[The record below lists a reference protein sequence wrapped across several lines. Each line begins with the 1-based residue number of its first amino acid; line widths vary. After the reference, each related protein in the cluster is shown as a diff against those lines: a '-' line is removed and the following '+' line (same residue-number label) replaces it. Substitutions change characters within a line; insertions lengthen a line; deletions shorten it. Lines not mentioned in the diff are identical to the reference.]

1 MKNLFLLLLAS
12 ILLSVNSF
20 SQLKYSG
27 INLEG
32 RSGEHPDKII
42 SSEIKSADQFSNKI
56 SPMLN
61 IFLDNISSNKS
72 VHVRVPESIGSLKE
86 LIFFHQN
93 EMDDILLPVFIRTSS
108 IPALESM
115 ISFLGGKTET
125 VAGDIIV
132 ADMPVSTIRELAL
145 SSGVIY
151 IEPSTISEM
160 KIDISRVEAK
170 VNQLHNGTGISRP
183 YKGNGVVVGVIDSGI
198 DWKHQD
204 FKNTGGNRIQ
214 YLWDMSG
221 SSNPPSGYGYGT
233 EYTKAQL
240 DANQCAQI
248 DGDDGYGHGTHV
260 AGTAAGNGGALS
272 NYIGMAPESDIVFIK
287 GFRTGP
293 GFASTDVV
301 NGCNYIFQKAQQLSK
316 PAVINLSLG
325 GHFGPHDGSSL
336 YEQALTNLTGNGK
349 IIVAAAGNEG
359 GETMHLSY
367 AVAGSSYN
375 DSYETLIDLYSGAQI
390 FVADMWYNSGSISVG
405 LVAYNSSNGSVIGWT
420 NGIAPGQKIEDAP
433 FTVSGNTYGYVTIDA
448 TGTNNPNNGA
458 NQVLIAVDSHNGQIN
473 IGDVTW
479 SVYTYGSGTF
489 DSWVVTGGQY
499 STLTPQNYF
508 KAGDNQKTVGMPST
522 AQKLICIGSYVTKT
536 QWIDINGT
544 TQNQPGNPVLGQIS
558 SFSSLGPSRDG
569 RIKPDLVAPG
579 EVIIAAYSSF
589 LTQTPGSNILQ
600 GGKHQ
605 KMQGT
610 SMATPHVTG
619 VVALLLEKN
628 PSLDYDQTVTIL
640 KNTTKKDGFTG
651 TSANNTYGYG
661 KLDAYNAFQ
670 NTSGGGGGTQVVII
684 QEGFDG
690 NFPPDGWLQQI
701 TNSGFTW
708 LKSNPQNNNFNQIDP
723 NSTASAVC
731 PWVAQNQNE
740 WLITPAFNLGSGNAS
755 IEFYTGYSTQW
766 LSGATIKLHISTN
779 GGSNWTQIWTAE
791 NDGQPW
797 SWRNRIIDISA
808 YSNRQNLKLGWQYV
822 GNDGDMVAIDGV
834 RLLGYTGTT
843 DITEDELII
852 TDYNL
857 SQNYPNPFNPATKIS
872 WQSPVGSWQVLKVF
886 DVLGKEVAIL
896 VNEYKPAGRYEVEF
910 DASRLSSGVY
920 LYRLQAGEQSFTRK
934 MTLVK

>member
-1 MKNLFLLLLAS
+1 MKKLITILLAVALFAADSYSQNKFSGINFEKRTGDLSGKIVNTEIKNGDQISNKINPMLNLFLNRVS
-12 ILLSVNSF
+12 DRGGV
-20 SQLKYSG
+20 Y
-27 INLEG
+27 
-32 RSGEHPDKII
+32 
-42 SSEIKSADQFSNKI
+42 
-56 SPMLN
+56 
-61 IFLDNISSNKS
+61 
-72 VHVRVPESIGSLKE
+72 VRLPESISSLNKI
-86 LIFFHQN
+86 IFFYQN
-93 EMDDILLPVFIRTSS
+93 EIDDLIIPLFIKTRSTISTESIISGFGGKVETIARDILTAEVP
-108 IPALESM
+108 
-115 ISFLGGKTET
+115 LGS
-125 VAGDIIV
+125 V
-132 ADMPVSTIRELAL
+132 RELAML
-145 SSGVIY
+145 SEVIY
-151 IEPSTISEM
+151 IEASTISEM
-160 KIDISRVEAK
+160 KIDVSRIEAK

-204 FKNTGGNRIQ
+204 FKNAGGNRIR

-221 SSNPPSGYGYGT
+221 SGNPPSGYGYGT

-272 NYIGMAPESDIVFIK
+272 NYIGMAPESDIIFIK

-359 GETMHLSY
+359 NETIHLNY

-375 DSYETLIDLYSGAQI
+375 DSYETIIDLYSGAQI
-390 FVADMWYNSGSISVG
+390 FVADMWYSSGNVSVG

-420 NGIAPGQKIEDAP
+420 NGIAPGQKIEDSP
-433 FTVSGNTYGYVTIDA
+433 FTVSGITYGYVTIDA
-448 TGTNNPNNGA
+448 TGINNPNNGA

-473 IGDVTW
+473 IGDVIW

-489 DSWVVTGGQY
+489 DSWAITGGQY

-522 AQKLICIGSYVTKT
+522 AHNLICVGSYVTKT

-579 EVIIAAYSSF
+579 EAIIAAYSSF
-589 LTQTPGSNILQ
+589 LTQTPSSNILQ

-610 SMATPHVTG
+610 SMATPHVAG

-628 PSLDYDQTVTIL
+628 PALNYDQTVTIL
-640 KNTTKKDGFTG
+640 KNTTIKDSFTG
-651 TSANNTYGYG
+651 NSANNTYGYG
-661 KLDAYNAFQ
+661 KLDAYNAFL
-670 NTSGGGGGTQVVII
+670 NTTGGGGGTQVVLV

-690 NFPPDGWLQQI
+690 NFPPDGWTQQI

-723 NSTASAVC
+723 NSTASALC

-755 IEFYTGYSTQW
+755 IEFYAGYSTQW

-779 GGSNWTQIWTAE
+779 SGSNWTEIWTAE

-797 SWRNRIIDISA
+797 MWRNRVIDISS

-822 GNDGDMVAIDGV
+822 GNDGDMVALDGV
-834 RLLGYTGTT
+834 KLMGFTT
-843 DITEDELII
+843 TSVDEEDFII
-852 TDYNL
+852 SDFSLN
-857 SQNYPNPFNPATKIS
+857 QNYPNPFNPSTKIS
-872 WQSPVGSWQVLKVF
+872 WQSPVGSWQTLKVY
-886 DVLGKEVAIL
+886 DLLGREVATF
-896 VNEYKPAGRYEVEF
+896 VDEYKPAGRYEVEF
-910 DASRLSSGVY
+910 DASNLSSGVY
-920 LYRLQAGEQSFTRK
+920 LYRLQAGEQFLTKK
-934 MTLVK
+934 MTLIK

>member
-1 MKNLFLLLLAS
+1 MKKLITFLLTVTLFSVSNLSQSNFSGLNIEKRSAEQINKVVSGEIIYSDQLSSKVSPLLNLFLS
-12 ILLSVNSF
+12 RIS
-20 SQLKYSG
+20 
-27 INLEG
+27 
-32 RSGEHPDKII
+32 DKGGLQIR
-42 SSEIKSADQFSNKI
+42 
-56 SPMLN
+56 L
-61 IFLDNISSNKS
+61 
-72 VHVRVPESIGSLKE
+72 PESLNSLREVMFINK
-86 LIFFHQN
+86 N
-93 EMDDILLPVFIRTSS
+93 EMDDLIIPLFIRTRSTVSS
-108 IPALESM
+108 ESM
-115 ISFLGGKTET
+115 ISSIGGKVET
-125 VAGDIIV
+125 IAGDIITAEV
-132 ADMPVSTIRELAL
+132 PLGSVRELAL
-145 SSGVIY
+145 SSDIIY
-151 IEPSTISEM
+151 IEASTISEM
-160 KIDISRVEAK
+160 KIDISRLEAK
-170 VNQLHNGTGISRP
+170 VDQLHNGTGISRP

-204 FKNTGGNRIQ
+204 FKNTSGNRIQ

-221 SSNPPSGYGYGT
+221 TGNPPSGYGYGT
-233 EYTKAQL
+233 EYTKVQL

-248 DGDDGYGHGTHV
+248 DGDDGGGHGTHV

-272 NYIGMAPESDIVFIK
+272 NYIGMAPESDIVFVK

-301 NGCNYIFQKAQQLSK
+301 NGCNYIFQKAQQMSK

-336 YEQALTNLTGNGK
+336 YEQALTNMTGNGK

-359 GETMHLSY
+359 NETIHLNY

-375 DSYETLIDLYSGAQI
+375 DSYETLIDLYNGAQI
-390 FVADMWYNSGSISVG
+390 FVADMWYSSGNISVG
-405 LVAYNSSNGSVIGWT
+405 LAAYNSSNGSVIGWT

-433 FTVSGNTYGYVTIDA
+433 FTVSGTTYGYVTIDA
-448 TGTNNPNNGA
+448 TGINNPNNGA
-458 NQVLIAVDSHNGQIN
+458 NQVLIVVDSHNGQIN
-473 IGDVTW
+473 IGDVIW

-489 DSWVVTGGQY
+489 DSWVVAGGQY

-508 KAGDNQKTVGMPST
+508 KAGDNNKTVGMPST
-522 AQKLICIGSYVTKT
+522 ASKIICIGSYVTKT
-536 QWIDINGT
+536 HWIDVNGIVR
-544 TQNQPGNPVLGQIS
+544 NQPGNPVLGQIS

-589 LTQTPGSNILQ
+589 LTQTPSSNILQ

-610 SMATPHVTG
+610 SMATPHVAG
-619 VVALLLEKN
+619 SVALLLEKN

-684 QEGFDG
+684 QEGFDV
-690 NFPPDGWLQQI
+690 NFPPDGWSQQI

-755 IEFYTGYSTQW
+755 IEFYAGYSTQW

-779 GGSNWTQIWTAE
+779 GGSNWTEIWSAE

-797 SWRNRIIDISA
+797 MWRNRVIDISS
-808 YSNRQNLKLGWQYV
+808 YSNRQNLKLGWQYI
-822 GNDGDMVAIDGV
+822 GNDGDMVALDGV
-834 RLLGYTGTT
+834 KLMGFTT
-843 DITEDELII
+843 TSIDDDNFIV
-852 TDYNL
+852 TDFSLN
-857 SQNYPNPFNPATKIS
+857 QNFPNPFNPSTKIS

-886 DVLGKEVAIL
+886 DVLGKEVATLI
-896 VNEYKPAGRYEVEF
+896 NEYMPSGKYEVEF
-910 DASRLSSGVY
+910 DAAHLSSGVY

-934 MTLVK
+934 MTLIK